1 MCNRLHTKHSCNCK
15 YFLIFIYYIITG
27 MLNHYTAQ
35 LYVNNLKFMATQ
47 NAYNYKT
54 WINLINILSPFKL

>member
-15 YFLIFIYYIITG
+15 YLLIFIYYIITG

-54 WINLINILSPFKL
+54 